1 LAWRWAS
8 AGFGSDPQKHLLQP
22 GKRVKAIE
30 GILGERREKSENPS
44 QAISRIMDP
53 VFIDI
58 TIGAID
64 EKESYKR
71 SGQFWEK
78 VFFLSSPPPAGWAQ
92 KFEEVWEGARYE
104 PKRHA
109 RIENRQLATICLA
122 EELHGLHMDF
132 LIAAV
137 ARTNAAFRSAR
148 EDGSPRME

>member
-1 LAWRWAS
+1 LAWRWAL
-8 AGFGSDPQKHLLQP
+8 AGFGSGPREHLLRP

-30 GILGERREKSENPS
+30 GILGELRKKSENRVQQLS
-44 QAISRIMDP
+44 ASMDSA
-53 VFIDI
+53 FIDI

-64 EKESYKR
+64 EKESYQR

-78 VFFLSSPPPAGWAQ
+78 VFSLSSPPPAGWSQ
-92 KFEEVWEGARYE
+92 KFEEIWAGARYE

-109 RIENRQLATICLA
+109 RIENGQLATICLA

-137 ARTNAAFRSAR
+137 ERTNAAYRSAW
-148 EDGSPRME
+148 EGGSPRME